1 MSTVYCENIVV
12 GKFNL
17 LLGYTKEYIVKLEFN
32 VSPLSEKNFLYF
44 LNNNFDKVCK
54 NQFKSDYTLSIED
67 YLNNK
72 STDLNIPVKLIG
84 TDFNKRVWEE
94 LMKIPFGQLRTY
106 SEIAKA
112 VGNEKASRAVGNA
125 NNKNNIVLIV
135 PCHRV
140 IGSDKNLVG
149 FAPGLQY
156 KVDLLKME
164 GHQIAKKGSNKLK
177 KYLYYVEQ

>member
-1 MSTVYCENIVV
+1 MSTVFVENLVV

-17 LLGYTKEYIVKLEFN
+17 LLGYTKENVVKLEFN
-32 VSPLSEKNFLYF
+32 VSPLSEKNFLCF

-54 NQFKSDYTLSIED
+54 NQFKSDYTLTIED
-67 YLNNK
+67 YLSGK
-72 STDLNIPVKLIG
+72 SKDLNVPVKLTG

-94 LMKIPFGQLRTY
+94 LMKIPYGQLRTY
-106 SEIAKA
+106 GEIAKA
-112 VGNEKASRAVGNA
+112 IGNENASRAVGNA

-149 FAPGLQY
+149 FAPGLEY
-156 KVDLLKME
+156 KVELLKIE
-164 GHQIAKKGSNKLK
+164 GHKIVKKGSNKLK
-177 KYLYYVEQ
+177 KNLYYVEH